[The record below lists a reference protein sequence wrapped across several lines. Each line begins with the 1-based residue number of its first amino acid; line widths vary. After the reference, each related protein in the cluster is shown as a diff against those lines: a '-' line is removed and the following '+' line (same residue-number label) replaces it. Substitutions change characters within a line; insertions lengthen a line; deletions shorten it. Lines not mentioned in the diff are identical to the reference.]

1 MRTTLN
7 LPDDLYRDL
16 KVRSAQEGVTVTS
29 SVEAALRAYLALPT
43 SARGRAELPVL
54 PETGGPRPGVD
65 LTDSETI
72 FDLLYGDES
81 A

>member
-29 SVEAALRAYLALPT
+29 AVEAALRAYLA
-43 SARGRAELPVL
+43 SAKTPRAKTPLPVL
-54 PETGGPRPGVD
+54 PETGGPRRGID
-65 LTDSETI
+65 LTDADTV
-72 FDLLYGDES
+72 FDLLYGDEP